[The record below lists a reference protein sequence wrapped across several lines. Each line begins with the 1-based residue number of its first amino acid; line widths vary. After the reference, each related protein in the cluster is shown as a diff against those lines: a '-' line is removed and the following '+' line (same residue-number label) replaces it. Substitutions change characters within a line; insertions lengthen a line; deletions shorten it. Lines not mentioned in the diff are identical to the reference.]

1 MEKLQI
7 QKLGS
12 VAVEFVEID
21 DSLDNEYKP
30 GLYKQTEAFLSGDV
44 SNLCTLSDQKQ
55 HIDLYSRIAGY
66 NEKELDMKYNITIQP
81 AGVSYTSDENLLD
94 DAISQSVPLS
104 IAAKQVNVV
113 CSSEVISGS
122 VENENGELVTQGA
135 F

>member
-66 NEKELDMKYNITIQP
+66 NEKR
-81 AGVSYTSDENLLD
+81 A
-94 DAISQSVPLS
+94 
-104 IAAKQVNVV
+104 
-113 CSSEVISGS
+113 
-122 VENENGELVTQGA
+122 
-135 F
+135 